1 MKPPARFGA
10 FRHIF
15 GFCAKILYSIATLID
30 ARPRGHHLRFQRQQF
45 DLIKLIL
52 NFMTELVKVG
62 SESKYID
69 LMVDWSFKKIFG
81 TEVNK
86 DILIEF
92 LKVIFPQYAIS
103 DITYVPT
110 EQLGIMEDD
119 RKAIFDVLCRTE
131 DGKTFLVEMQRGYQ
145 KHFFE
150 RALFYTSFPIM
161 KQGKKALAEEA
172 KGNRPWDFCLD
183 GVFFLGILNFKYE
196 DDEMTEHRYRLL
208 EATSKKLMTDKLEF
222 VFVEVEKFDK
232 GEDELETDLDK
243 WLYLL
248 KNMSNLLKRPERLR
262 DRIFTKLF
270 DVAELAQ
277 LDDKDRTNYI
287 KAMNTERDT
296 YNQIEYARETGREE
310 GREEG
315 LKEGQ
320 SKIAINLIRLGAS
333 CEIIVQATGL
343 SEEEVS
349 RLKKE
354 LSNA

>member
-1 MKPPARFGA
+1 
-10 FRHIF
+10 
-15 GFCAKILYSIATLID
+15 
-30 ARPRGHHLRFQRQQF
+30 
-45 DLIKLIL
+45 
-52 NFMTELVKVG
+52 MTELVKVG

-92 LKVIFPQYAIS
+92 LKVIFPKYAIS

-119 RKAIFDVLCRTE
+119 RKAIFDVLCRTV

-172 KGNRPWDFCLD
+172 RGNRPWDFSLD

-196 DDEMTEHRYRLL
+196 DDEMTEHRYRLM

-287 KAMNTERDT
+287 KSMNTERDT

-310 GREEG
+310 GHKVGKEEG
-315 LKEGQ
+315 LKEGKEEGIKEGREEGAKQ
-320 SKIAINLIRLGAS
+320 KSFDIAKRMLEKGIDI
-333 CEIIVQATGL
+333 EIISELTGL
-343 SEEEVS
+343 TE
-349 RLKKE
+349 KE
-354 LSNA
+354 ISKLNRIGS

>member
-1 MKPPARFGA
+1 
-10 FRHIF
+10 
-15 GFCAKILYSIATLID
+15 
-30 ARPRGHHLRFQRQQF
+30 
-45 DLIKLIL
+45 
-52 NFMTELVKVG
+52 MTELVKVG
-62 SESKYID
+62 SEGKYID

-119 RKAIFDVLCRTE
+119 RKAIFDVLCRTV

-172 KGNRPWDFCLD
+172 RGNRPWDFSLD

-196 DDEMTEHRYRLL
+196 DDEMTEHRYRLM

-232 GEDELETDLDK
+232 SEDELETDLDK

-277 LDDKDRTNYI
+277 LDDEDRTNYI

-296 YNQIEYARETGREE
+296 YNQIEYARESGREE

-315 LKEGQ
+315 HKVGKEEGLKEGREEGRKEGKEEGLKEGHKEGKEEGIKEGRAEGAKQ
-320 SKIAINLIRLGAS
+320 NSCDIAKRMLEKGIDIEIISELTGLTEKEISKLNLIGS
-333 CEIIVQATGL
+333 
-343 SEEEVS
+343 
-349 RLKKE
+349 
-354 LSNA
+354 

>member
-1 MKPPARFGA
+1 
-10 FRHIF
+10 
-15 GFCAKILYSIATLID
+15 
-30 ARPRGHHLRFQRQQF
+30 
-45 DLIKLIL
+45 
-52 NFMTELVKVG
+52 MTELVKVG
-62 SESKYID
+62 SEGKYID

-172 KGNRPWDFCLD
+172 RGNRPWDFSLD

-232 GEDELETDLDK
+232 GEDELETDLEK

-248 KNMSNLLKRPERLR
+248 KNMSNLLERPERLR

-277 LDDKDRTNYI
+277 LDDEDRINYI

-296 YNQIEYARETGREE
+296 YNQIEYARETGHEEGKAEGLKEGLEAGRKEGKEEGIKEGREKGRKEGKEAGRKEGLKE

-315 LKEGQ
+315 RGEERL
-320 SKIAINLIRLGAS
+320 KIAMNLIRVGAS
-333 CEIIVQATGL
+333 CEIITQATGL
-343 SEEEVS
+343 SAEEVS
-349 RLKKE
+349 KLKE
-354 LSNA
+354 EMSNA

>member
-1 MKPPARFGA
+1 
-10 FRHIF
+10 
-15 GFCAKILYSIATLID
+15 
-30 ARPRGHHLRFQRQQF
+30 
-45 DLIKLIL
+45 
-52 NFMTELVKVG
+52 MTELVKVG
-62 SESKYID
+62 SEGKYID

-119 RKAIFDVLCRTE
+119 RKAIFDVLCRTV

-172 KGNRPWDFCLD
+172 RGNRPWDFSLD

-196 DDEMTEHRYRLL
+196 DDEMTEHRYRLM

-232 GEDELETDLDK
+232 SEDELETDLDK

-277 LDDKDRTNYI
+277 LDDKDRIKYI

-310 GREEG
+310 GHKVGKEEG
-315 LKEGQ
+315 LKEGREEGHKEGKEEGLKEGKEEGIKEGREEGAKRN
-320 SKIAINLIRLGAS
+320 SCDIAKRMLEKGIDVETISEL
-333 CEIIVQATGL
+333 TGL
-343 SEEEVS
+343 TEKEISELDRTKS
-349 RLKKE
+349 R
-354 LSNA
+354 

>member
-1 MKPPARFGA
+1 MA
-10 FRHIF
+10 
-15 GFCAKILYSIATLID
+15 
-30 ARPRGHHLRFQRQQF
+30 
-45 DLIKLIL
+45 
-52 NFMTELVKVG
+52 ELVKVG
-62 SESKYID
+62 SEGKYID

-119 RKAIFDVLCRTE
+119 RKAIFDVLCRTV

-172 KGNRPWDFCLD
+172 RGNRPWDFSLD

-196 DDEMTEHRYRLL
+196 DDEMTEHRYRLM

-232 GEDELETDLDK
+232 SEDELETDLDK

-248 KNMSNLLKRPERLR
+248 KNMSNLLERPERLR

-277 LDDKDRTNYI
+277 LDDEDRIKYI

-310 GREEG
+310 GLKVGREKGLEEG
-315 LKEGQ
+315 HKKGHKEGKEEGAKQ
-320 SKIAINLIRLGAS
+320 KSFDIAKRMLEKGIDVETISEL
-333 CEIIVQATGL
+333 TGL
-343 SEEEVS
+343 TE
-349 RLKKE
+349 KE
-354 LSNA
+354 ISKLNRIGS

>member
-1 MKPPARFGA
+1 
-10 FRHIF
+10 
-15 GFCAKILYSIATLID
+15 
-30 ARPRGHHLRFQRQQF
+30 
-45 DLIKLIL
+45 
-52 NFMTELVKVG
+52 MTELVKVG
-62 SESKYID
+62 SEGKYID

-131 DGKTFLVEMQRGYQ
+131 NGKTFLVEMQRGYQ

-172 KGNRPWDFCLD
+172 RGNRPWDFSLD

-196 DDEMTEHRYRLL
+196 DDEMTEHRYRLM

-232 GEDELETDLDK
+232 SEDELETDLDK

-248 KNMSNLLKRPERLR
+248 KNMSNLLGRPERLR

-277 LDDKDRTNYI
+277 LDDEDRINYI

-296 YNQIEYARETGREE
+296 YNQIEYARESGREE

-315 LKEGQ
+315 HKVGKEEGLKEGREEGRKEGKEEGLKEGHKEGKEEGIKEGRAEGAKQ
-320 SKIAINLIRLGAS
+320 NSCDIAKRMLEKGIDI
-333 CEIIVQATGL
+333 EIISELTGL
-343 SEEEVS
+343 TE
-349 RLKKE
+349 KE
-354 LSNA
+354 ISKLNRIGS

>member
-1 MKPPARFGA
+1 
-10 FRHIF
+10 
-15 GFCAKILYSIATLID
+15 
-30 ARPRGHHLRFQRQQF
+30 
-45 DLIKLIL
+45 
-52 NFMTELVKVG
+52 
-62 SESKYID
+62 
-69 LMVDWSFKKIFG
+69 
-81 TEVNK
+81 
-86 DILIEF
+86 
-92 LKVIFPQYAIS
+92 
-103 DITYVPT
+103 
-110 EQLGIMEDD
+110 MEDD
-119 RKAIFDVLCRTE
+119 RKAILDVLCRTE

-172 KGNRPWDFCLD
+172 RGNRPWDFSLD

-232 GEDELETDLDK
+232 SEDELETDLDK

-262 DRIFTKLF
+262 NRIFTKLF

-277 LDDKDRTNYI
+277 LDDKDRIKYI

-296 YNQIEYARETGREE
+296 YNQIEYARESGREE

-315 LKEGQ
+315 HKVGKEEGLKEGREEGHKEGKEEGLKEGHKEGKEEGIKEGAKQ
-320 SKIAINLIRLGAS
+320 KSCDIAERMLEKGIDIETISEL
-333 CEIIVQATGL
+333 TGL
-343 SEEEVS
+343 TAEEVS

-354 LSNA
+354 LNNA